1 MRWIPILAATAA
13 LCAAAAA
20 DARADEP
27 DDDTNVEPCFAAAES
42 AQPLMKQH
50 KLRGARARL
59 EVCSRDVCPRLARLD
74 CRRWLDEVER
84 AIPSVVVEAREV
96 RDGATV
102 AVDDVRVV
110 EDGVVVATRPGSTP
124 LAFDPGS
131 HVVRF
136 ERAGWPPVEKRFELA
151 AGETRHVVEVTWDAA
166 ARPAIAA
173 QAAGPVDAPSTGET
187 AGRPAEA
194 PAARP
199 IPWSAWALAGAGVV
213 AAGTGAYFE
222 LTGLAR
228 RGDLDASCRASRA
241 CSPSDVDGAR
251 DTMRIG
257 DVTLGAG
264 AVLLGAAVYVV
275 LTRPTVAPRRVGVA
289 FGPLPGGAF
298 AGLGGAL

>member
-27 DDDTNVEPCFAAAES
+27 DSDPNVEPCFAAAES
-42 AQPLMKQH
+42 AQPLMKRH

-59 EVCSRDVCPRLARLD
+59 EVCSRDACPSLARVD
-74 CRRWLDEVER
+74 CRRWLEEVDR
-84 AIPSVVVEAREV
+84 VMPSVVVEAREL
-96 RDGATV
+96 RDGAAV

-124 LAFDPGS
+124 LAFDPGP

-136 ERAGWPPVEKRFELA
+136 ERAGWPAVEKRFEVA
-151 AGETRHVVEVTWDAA
+151 EGERGHVVEVTWDAS
-166 ARPAIAA
+166 PS
-173 QAAGPVDAPSTGET
+173 GESVPVDDAPRSIQ
-187 AGRPAEA
+187 A
-194 PAARP
+194 PAGQRP

-228 RGDLDASCRASRA
+228 RNDLDSSCRAAHA
-241 CSPSDVDGAR
+241 CSQSDVDSAR

-257 DVTLGAG
+257 DVALGAS
-264 AVLLGAAVYVV
+264 ALLLGAAAYVV
-275 LTRPTVAPRRVGVA
+275 LTRPTVAPPRVGVA
-289 FGPLPGGAF
+289 LGPLPGGVF
-298 AGLGGAL
+298 AGLRGDL